1 MEVSKMSEQRTSM
14 LGRESASRG
23 RMGIA
28 EPVLAAYV
36 IVTVLCLAVYVIV
49 GQSWWTLGFIA
60 LVAVST
66 VAVTLSRPG
75 HQSPAEGWVHRLRD
89 RRRRRDGEHLY
100 VGAADPDY
108 GRAGVDPGWAQPVP
122 LGKVDPVEVA
132 GTGLD
137 EMFILEHR
145 PEGEDHYF
153 SVVLSIQGLA
163 AGLRSDAEWAAAQGQ
178 FGAAM
183 ASMARRSSLVTGW
196 GMVHRSVPA
205 DLWPHEAWITARVR
219 ANPAAAA
226 SAPAA
231 AAYGQ
236 TIDELAPHV
245 EEHRAYGVLIFRRTR
260 AFEKE
265 ASRVAGRKG
274 APVRG
279 GIAQVI
285 RDETAR
291 AVASLSAARM
301 GQVTVLGE
309 QRACAVFR
317 SFLDPSYPLD
327 EHAGAD
333 FDNCWPSYVGG
344 DEAMV
349 VAGRDGDWYT
359 RAGTIHP
366 ADIQPVELGPLWH
379 ASVLTGVEPDEGDDE
394 VPPAPTIRTVAV
406 RLDLIEAGRARS
418 DAKKHVT
425 QDAARRLK
433 EEKQGRITDG
443 GSEMQQGASER
454 RRADL
459 MPGTGH
465 HGGVF
470 TMSVAVTGRDAD
482 DVLRGCARVEA
493 AADEAGIDR
502 IDWHDDSHDVAV
514 FATLPLGRG
523 LAGSKLTRETNPL
536 R

>member
-1 MEVSKMSEQRTSM
+1 M

-28 EPVLAAYV
+28 EPVLALYV
-36 IVTVLCLAVYVIV
+36 GVAVVCLAVYVVV
-49 GQSWWTLGFIA
+49 GQSWWTFGGIA
-60 LVAVST
+60 VAAVTT

-75 HQSPAEGWVHRLRD
+75 HRSYGEQWVHDLRD
-89 RRRRRDGEHLY
+89 RRRRRDGEHIY
-100 VGAADPDY
+100 ISQSDPDY
-108 GRAGVDPGWAQPVP
+108 GKPGVDPGWARPVP
-122 LGKVDPVEVA
+122 LGKVDPVDVA

-137 EMFILEHR
+137 DMFILEHR

-163 AGLRSDAEWAAAQGQ
+163 AGLRSDAEWAAAQAQ
-178 FGAAM
+178 FGSAL
-183 ASMARRSSLVTGW
+183 ASMGRRSSLVTGW

-205 DLWPHEAWITARVR
+205 DLWPHEAWITSRVE
-219 ANPAAAA
+219 ANPSRAAAR
-226 SAPAA
+226 PAVV
-231 AAYGQ
+231 AYGQ

-265 ASRVAGRKG
+265 AARVAARKG
-274 APVRG
+274 AEQRG

-291 AVASLSAARM
+291 AVNALAAARM

-317 SFLDPSYPLD
+317 AFLDPSYPLD

-333 FDNCWPSYVGG
+333 FDNCWPSYSSG
-344 DEAMV
+344 DESLV
-349 VAGRDGDWYT
+349 VRGRDADWYT
-359 RAGTIHP
+359 RAATIHP

-379 ASVLTGVEPDEGDDE
+379 AGLLTGVEPDEGDDE
-394 VPPAPTIRTVAV
+394 IPPAPTIRTVAV
-406 RLDLIEAGRARS
+406 RLDFIEAGRARA

-425 QDAARRLK
+425 QDAARRMK
-433 EEKQGRITDG
+433 EEKQGKITDG

-482 DVLRGCARVEA
+482 DVMRACARVEA
-493 AADEAGIDR
+493 AGDEAGIER
-502 IDWHDDSHDVAV
+502 MDWHDDSHDVAV
-514 FATLPLGRG
+514 FTTLPLGRG